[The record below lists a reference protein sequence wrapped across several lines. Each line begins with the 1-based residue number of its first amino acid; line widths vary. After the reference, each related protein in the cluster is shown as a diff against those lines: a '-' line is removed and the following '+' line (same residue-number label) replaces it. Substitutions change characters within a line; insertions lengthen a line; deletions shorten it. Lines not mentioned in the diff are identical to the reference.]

1 MDGSFDHL
9 KPARRAIE
17 IRKYVLEQYEALGKA
32 FVDDRD
38 FAKNVKDYTRPLGNT
53 HNSVAWRDA
62 EIELTSGDPNR
73 EQQVLTDL
81 AAAPAHERAILA
93 ADENFIKMLQQHA
106 SPEFVAQVRKVLAE
120 NNERRP
126 HPHPPLRSVRYRT
139 LTAFRSASFRWLL
152 ASGVFA
158 SLGAGMQLTA
168 PARRSTP
175 QLVDIGCFA
184 RCPEGHT
191 PRMRDYCRARSPAS
205 ISELSSS

>member
-1 MDGSFDHL
+1 MMAQGIDPVTHVVVDVPNHGTFTIERGALGHELGRGFVLVSQNMTPEQVRQTLRHEINHALRGAAAPGSIEEYRDEFDASWMDGSFDHL

-32 FVDDRD
+32 FVDDPD

-62 EIELTSGDPNR
+62 EIELTSGNPNR

-106 SPEFVAQVRKVLAE
+106 SPEFVAQVRKVLAK
-120 NNERRP
+120 
-126 HPHPPLRSVRYRT
+126 
-139 LTAFRSASFRWLL
+139 
-152 ASGVFA
+152 
-158 SLGAGMQLTA
+158 
-168 PARRSTP
+168 
-175 QLVDIGCFA
+175 
-184 RCPEGHT
+184 
-191 PRMRDYCRARSPAS
+191 
-205 ISELSSS
+205 